1 MIMTDTSDTT
11 TRLAEAYKLLSPC
24 RLCPRNCKVMR
35 LEGQTGFCGIGR
47 EAVISSYGP
56 HFGEE
61 RPLVGRHGSGTIFFA
76 GCNLGCLFCQNYDI
90 SHLRSGEEV
99 STEYIASIMLAL
111 EERGCHNVNFVTPT
125 HVSPQ
130 IMEATRT
137 ARKKGLSVPTVYN
150 CGGYESV
157 ETLKLLEGT
166 IDIYM
171 PDAKYAHP
179 RWAKKFSTA
188 GDYPEVMK
196 AALKE
201 MHRQVGDLVI
211 EDGVAVRGLLVRH
224 LVMPNNV
231 AGSRE
236 VIDFIAGEISPNTY
250 INIMDQYY
258 PCYKAGEFFGEIDRR
273 ITREEFNDACTYA
286 REKGLRLAE

>member
-1 MIMTDTSDTT
+1 MTDSSATT

-47 EAVISSYGP
+47 EAVVSSYGP

-90 SHLRSGEEV
+90 SHLRSGKEV
-99 STEYIASIMLAL
+99 STEYIASTMLAL

-130 IMEATRT
+130 IMEATRI

-179 RWAKKFSTA
+179 RWAEKFSRA
-188 GDYPEVMK
+188 GDYPEVMR

-236 VIDFIAGEISPNTY
+236 IIDFIAGEISPSTY

-273 ITREEFNDACTYA
+273 ITREEFNDAYTYA

>member
-1 MIMTDTSDTT
+1 MANTHGNAA
-11 TRLAEAYKLLSPC
+11 TRLEEAYRLMSPC

-35 LEGQTGFCGIGR
+35 LEGEKGFCGIGR
-47 EAVISSYGP
+47 NAVVSSYGP
-56 HFGEE
+56 HLGEE
-61 RPLVGRHGSGTIFFA
+61 RPLVGQHGSGTIFFA

-99 STEYIASIMLAL
+99 SAGHIASMMLAL
-111 EERGCHNVNFVTPT
+111 EKRGCHNVNFVTPT

-130 IMEATRT
+130 IMEATRE
-137 ARKKGLSVPTVYN
+137 AHQKGLGVPTVYN

-171 PDAKYAHP
+171 PDAKYANP
-179 RWAKKFSTA
+179 EWDKKFSGA
-188 GDYPEVMK
+188 ADYPEMMK

-211 EDGVAVRGLLVRH
+211 ENGVARKGLLVRH
-224 LVMPNNV
+224 LVMPNNT
-231 AGSRE
+231 AGSKE
-236 VIDFIAGEISPNTY
+236 IIDFIAREISGNTY

-258 PCYKAGEFFGEIDRR
+258 PCYRADEFFGEIDRR
-273 ITREEFNDACTYA
+273 ITREEFQETYDYA

>member
-1 MIMTDTSDTT
+1 MTDSSATM

-24 RLCPRNCKVMR
+24 RLCPRNCKAMR

-47 EAVISSYGP
+47 EAVVSSYGP

-90 SHLRSGEEV
+90 SHLRSGKEV

-130 IMEATRT
+130 IMEATRI
-137 ARKKGLSVPTVYN
+137 ARKKGLSVPAVYN

-179 RWAKKFSTA
+179 RWAEKFSRA

-201 MHRQVGDLVI
+201 MHRQVGDLFT
-211 EDGVAVRGLLVRH
+211 EDGIAVRGLLVRH

-250 INIMDQYY
+250 INIMDQYH

>member
-1 MIMTDTSDTT
+1 M
-11 TRLAEAYKLLSPC
+11 LSPC
-24 RLCPRNCKVMR
+24 RLCPRNCKAMR

-47 EAVISSYGP
+47 EAVVSSYGP

-130 IMEATRT
+130 IMEATRI
-137 ARKKGLSVPTVYN
+137 ARKKGLSVPAVYN

-179 RWAKKFSTA
+179 RWAEKFSRA

-201 MHRQVGDLVI
+201 MHRQVGDLFT
-211 EDGVAVRGLLVRH
+211 EDGIAVRGLLVRH

-250 INIMDQYY
+250 INIMDQYH